1 MPCRARSVSAAAEAS
16 PRAARAHRQFGTC
29 PRRTA
34 ALRRHRS
41 APILGHARSRRSVVH
56 SCPRANTP
64 VDHRASL
71 AHGRSCARDRRGG
84 YLAWRAVKGC
94 GGGGGPAGRWLG
106 TDHSPH
112 RWLRERALFDRFLH
126 SPSPSNQATNLPFSR
141 RGHTGRSSRIHTRR
155 RRILPAWRAYLATVY
170 PAATHHGR
178 SPSASVLIR

>member
-126 SPSPSNQATNLPFSR
+126 SPSPSNQPTYHSLAAGTLAAAVAYTHDADAYYQHGVCTWQQCIQQPPTTA
-141 RGHTGRSSRIHTRR
+141 GLRR
-155 RRILPAWRAYLATVY
+155 RRY
-170 PAATHHGR
+170 
-178 SPSASVLIR
+178 

>member
-94 GGGGGPAGRWLG
+94 GGGGGPAGGWAPITVRIDG
-106 TDHSPH
+106 SVN
-112 RWLRERALFDRFLH
+112 ARFSTGFYTLH
-126 SPSPSNQATNLPFSR
+126 LQATKQPTYHSLAAGTPAAAVAYTHDADAYYQHGVR
-141 RGHTGRSSRIHTRR
+141 TWQQCIQQPPTTAGLRR
-155 RRILPAWRAYLATVY
+155 RRY
-170 PAATHHGR
+170 
-178 SPSASVLIR
+178 

>member
-94 GGGGGPAGRWLG
+94 GGGGGPAGGWAPITVRIDG
-106 TDHSPH
+106 SVN
-112 RWLRERALFDRFLH
+112 ARFSTGFYTLH
-126 SPSPSNQATNLPFSR
+126 LQATNLYLPTILSPPAHR
-141 RGHTGRSSRIHTRR
+141 PQQSHTHTTQTRTTSMACVLGNSVSSSHPPR
-155 RRILPAWRAYLATVY
+155 PV
-170 PAATHHGR
+170 
-178 SPSASVLIR
+178 SVGVGIN